1 MDQSGSDIRYMLRET
16 LKPQL
21 NGNKNSIKNAKKKKK
36 EKLAETVVLNV
47 DDVDIFHDDS
57 EDKIKKNVEEPRQ
70 EINTIDVFK
79 KEKKKNEKL
88 SVFQYSVTI
97 EQPIKCIPQPKDDRC
112 KKTNDGNVSEGIVA
126 TEHPIE
132 INEYLNDYCLA
143 NIFSHLPIL
152 QAVRVNQVLPY
163 QNNEQ
168 KIEVVLEVL
177 SLCGQHLKHL
187 TYKNLSLDDKKVPKK
202 IIEKCCNLTIFEC
215 HLVIDD
221 DGDIFFNNLCKS
233 MSRLKVLKIYEKYD
247 QRQVHKK
254 CMISSNSYTSSVA
267 MSVLTSVPMTI
278 EKICIINLNNYPIE
292 LNQLPLENFNS
303 LQCLTLNNYEIKSNI
318 TKKIANTKTIMYL
331 DLQECSVENPELIND
346 LYNLEYLNICKMYY
360 LNQEMLANIGYKL
373 KKLKHLE
380 LEAVSSTEDDPELPV
395 SFAEVGECENLMNLN
410 IHYAD
415 SIIIDSIM
423 SGCKKLKYLF
433 IQQYFHNSRTLIQ
446 SQDLESLAIRWA
458 DNIDVDLIRNIAR
471 DCPKLKYLC
480 LSTCPTRDILQEI
493 PNKFANL
500 SKLDLRDNKHVDDNL
515 LTQISSSLKALKM
528 LSCQNCL
535 KVTNDGVETILKKCL
550 ILERFNVDGCPHI
563 GSDIRPIVIGEAKQR
578 TNNIILYFQLND
590 EYVFNENES
599 RSRYPWLRF
608 ISPKKACGK
617 NTWSPFN

>member
-1 MDQSGSDIRYMLRET
+1 
-16 LKPQL
+16 
-21 NGNKNSIKNAKKKKK
+21 
-36 EKLAETVVLNV
+36 
-47 DDVDIFHDDS
+47 
-57 EDKIKKNVEEPRQ
+57 
-70 EINTIDVFK
+70 
-79 KEKKKNEKL
+79 
-88 SVFQYSVTI
+88 
-97 EQPIKCIPQPKDDRC
+97 
-112 KKTNDGNVSEGIVA
+112 
-126 TEHPIE
+126 
-132 INEYLNDYCLA
+132 
-143 NIFSHLPIL
+143 
-152 QAVRVNQVLPY
+152 
-163 QNNEQ
+163 
-168 KIEVVLEVL
+168 
-177 SLCGQHLKHL
+177 
-187 TYKNLSLDDKKVPKK
+187 
-202 IIEKCCNLTIFEC
+202 
-215 HLVIDD
+215 
-221 DGDIFFNNLCKS
+221 
-233 MSRLKVLKIYEKYD
+233 
-247 QRQVHKK
+247 
-254 CMISSNSYTSSVA
+254 

-292 LNQLPLENFNS
+292 LNQLPLEKFNS

-331 DLQECSVENPELIND
+331 DLQECSVEKPKLING

-360 LNQEMLANIGYKL
+360 LNQEISANIGCKL
-373 KKLKHLE
+373 EKLKHLE
-380 LEAVSSTEDDPELPV
+380 IEAVSSTEDNSGLPI
-395 SFAEVGECENLMNLN
+395 SFAEVGKCGSLKNLN

-433 IQQYFHNSRTLIQ
+433 IQQYFHKSMTLIQ
-446 SQDLESLAIRWA
+446 FEDLESLAIRWA
-458 DNIDVDLIRNIAR
+458 HDIDVDLIRNIAR

-500 SKLDLRDNKHVDDNL
+500 SKLDLRDNEHVDDKL

-590 EYVFNENES
+590 EYVFDENES
-599 RSRYPWLRF
+599 RNRSPWLRF
-608 ISPKKACGK
+608 ISPKKDCGK